1 MGWFAV
7 ARGLKDRRRLLVLQS
22 LVGITT
28 GHAIA
33 VAVVA
38 GAVAATGIVIDFGAI
53 QFTLT

>member
-1 MGWFAV
+1 M
-7 ARGLKDRRRLLVLQS
+7 VLQS
-22 LVGITT
+22 LVGIAT

-38 GAVAATGIVIDFGAI
+38 GAVAATGIVTDFGAI